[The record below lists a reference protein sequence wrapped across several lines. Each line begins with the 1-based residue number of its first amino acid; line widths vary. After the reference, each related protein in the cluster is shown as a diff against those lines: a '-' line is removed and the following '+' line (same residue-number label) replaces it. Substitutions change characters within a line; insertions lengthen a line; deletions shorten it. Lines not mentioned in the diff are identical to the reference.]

1 MNRRPGG
8 ALRQGGGLSPLLAG
22 GLLLLVLLTALVALA
37 TRASWLA
44 PQTPPPAPLE
54 PLAIA
59 TNTAYAGTC
68 PVLAAQAKGYF
79 RQQGIVATVLSRS
92 SGKAAME
99 AVLQGQANVATVAD
113 IPVMFAGLNEVP
125 VAVIASIFRTERD
138 HGVVGRR
145 DRGVSD
151 AASLKGKR
159 IGVTLDTSGHFAL
172 NALINRQGLAPDE
185 VKMRNYKPE
194 ELGPALA
201 RGEIDAAAGW
211 EPMLGAMLA
220 EQGGNG
226 VAFNSADIYESL
238 YMVAGLRDYVAGHPA
253 SMQRLLRALIDGARF
268 CEQQPAAAQ
277 ALLVS
282 VARHDAE
289 LLKAGWPGYHF
300 AVALDQGLLLALED
314 EARWAMK
321 NELTPRSDMPNYL
334 NYLYLDGLRAVAPAA
349 VTVIH

>member
-1 MNRRPGG
+1 MNRRGG
-8 ALRQGGGLSPLLAG
+8 AAARQDGGLSPALAA
-22 GLLLLVLLTALVALA
+22 GLLLLLLLTALVALA
-37 TRASWLA
+37 TRAAWVA
-44 PQTPPPAPLE
+44 PQTPPAPLE

-68 PVLAAQAKGYF
+68 PVLAAQARGYF

-113 IPVMFAGLNEVP
+113 IPVMFAGLNDVP

-145 DRGVSD
+145 DRGVVD

-238 YMVAGLRDYVAGHPA
+238 YMVAGLRDYIAAHPA
-253 SMQRLLRALIDGARF
+253 TMQRLLRALIDGARF
-268 CEQQPAAAQ
+268 CERQPAAAQ

-321 NELTPRSDMPNYL
+321 NELTPRADMPNYL